1 MAVDEPATTIFIVIL
16 EVFEIVFIMTGGRFE
31 TGVIANRQRDVPVP
45 DLGLERPAG
54 GIGLPSAPDPDRHP
68 HRPAQRV
75 GWAVVVRTGIY
86 SPQVLSSRWWSPL
99 TVFFALQRYFLRGL
113 LAAPTSSW

>member
-16 EVFEIVFIMTGGRFE
+16 EVFEIVFVMTGGRFE

-54 GIGLPSAPDPDRHP
+54 GIGLP
-68 HRPAQRV
+68 RPRIPTAILTAQLNEL
-75 GWAVVVRTGIY
+75 GG
-86 SPQVLSSRWWSPL
+86 Q
-99 TVFFALQRYFLRGL
+99 
-113 LAAPTSSW
+113 SW